1 MERIKIVDD
10 GAAMILA
17 DEFLKEVFERLSEI
31 DEKLDRVL
39 RAMELQGWQI
49 SGEAFGDKN

>member
-10 GAAMILA
+10 GVAMILA